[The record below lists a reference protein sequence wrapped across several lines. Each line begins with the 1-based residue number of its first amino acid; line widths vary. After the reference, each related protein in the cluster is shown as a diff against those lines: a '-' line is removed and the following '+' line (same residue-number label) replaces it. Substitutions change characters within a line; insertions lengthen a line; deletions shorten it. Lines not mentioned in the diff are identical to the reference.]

1 MKRMRVWVCATVVI
15 GVGGVTLGTWWGRSA
30 TPPDWPMQGAT
41 EESIPETRTLPGPV
55 EEPAAAADLAPTPP
69 APPLPDVNEIRAAC
83 PSLIGEFTAQCE
95 AALERRFVGEWPQ
108 RPRPLVPGV
117 TYGEIFALDASTY
130 ASVRDALARPE
141 CRVPPGRMRAHL
153 GENCAA
159 DAMARL
165 ALLHF
170 VCDRW
175 TAQDPDGSERL
186 RLESRFEKER
196 WEVEPDNAEWL
207 EWLDQKG
214 YLASRERNELVA
226 YDRAWVYRK
235 CRAMPAEALEW
246 RGLRLDHIADTE
258 YMQDGPPWHVRPH
271 LEAYVASTAPTWLSN
286 PLWEAAARLG
296 SELAFDNLLQV
307 EGQLGREPIAGLFA
321 AMEAR
326 NPVFA
331 QTKLSELVDGKSAML
346 AHAMAAQ
353 MLAQLQ
359 GLEVEWRAGWQGQGE
374 RMWYWTEDGEW
385 VSSWGAA
392 RRFEAHERLEATLEA
407 KRIVARIAA
416 QQGWDADGLD
426 WSQVAAPDDRY

>member
-1 MKRMRVWVCATVVI
+1 MKRMRVWACAAVAAVAA
-15 GVGGVTLGTWWGRSA
+15 GGIALGTWWGRSA
-30 TPPDWPMQGAT
+30 TPLDPQMQGAI
-41 EESIPETRTLPGPV
+41 EESIPETPTPLALVAEP
-55 EEPAAAADLAPTPP
+55 PAAADSAP
-69 APPLPDVNEIRAAC
+69 APPVPALPDVHEIKAAC
-83 PSLIGEFTAQCE
+83 PSLIGELTAQCNTV
-95 AALERRFVGEWPQ
+95 LQRRFGGEWPQ
-108 RPRPLVPGV
+108 RPRPLLPGV
-117 TYGEIFALDASTY
+117 TYAEIFALDGSTY
-130 ASVRDALARPE
+130 AAVRNALSRPE
-141 CRVPPGRMRAHL
+141 CRVPPGRMRADL
-153 GENCAA
+153 SQICAA
-159 DAMARL
+159 DAIARL

-186 RLESRFEKER
+186 RLESRLEDQR
-196 WEVEPDNAEWL
+196 WDVEPDNAAWR
-207 EWLDQKG
+207 DQRS
-214 YLASRERNELVA
+214 YLRGREVKELTA
-226 YDRAWVYRK
+226 YQRSWKYRK
-235 CRAMPAEALEW
+235 CRAMPAEVLEW
-246 RGLRLDHIADTE
+246 RGLRFDHIADTE
-258 YMQDGPPWHVRPH
+258 YVRDGPPWHVVPAREDH
-271 LEAYVASTAPTWLSN
+271 TASSWSTWLSN

-307 EGQLGREPIAGLFA
+307 ESQLGREPMAGLFA

-326 NPVFA
+326 NPVFT
-331 QTKLSELVDGKSAML
+331 QRKLSELVHDDTATL

>member
-1 MKRMRVWVCATVVI
+1 MKRMRVWACAAVAAVAAGSI
-15 GVGGVTLGTWWGRSA
+15 ALGPWWGRGEVPPGGPPGGRVHDTPEDWITETPTTPAPAA
-30 TPPDWPMQGAT
+30 TPTVVVDSGP
-41 EESIPETRTLPGPV
+41 TLP
-55 EEPAAAADLAPTPP
+55 APH
-69 APPLPDVNEIRAAC
+69 LPDVHEIRAAC
-83 PSLIGEFTAQCE
+83 PSLIGALTPQCE
-95 AALERRFVGEWPQ
+95 SALERRFVGEWPQ

-117 TYGEIFALDASTY
+117 TYGEIFALSGAAY
-130 ASVRDALARPE
+130 AAVRNALSRPE
-141 CRVPPGRMRAHL
+141 CRVPPGRMRADL
-153 GENCAA
+153 GEICAA

-165 ALLHF
+165 GLLHF

-186 RLESRFEKER
+186 RLESRLEKER

-207 EWLDQKG
+207 SQRSYFKG
-214 YLASRERNELVA
+214 REIKELNA
-226 YDRAWVYRK
+226 YQGSWKYRK
-235 CRAMPAEALEW
+235 CRGMPPEALEW
-246 RGLRLDHIADTE
+246 RGLRFDHIADGE
-258 YMQDGPPWHVRPH
+258 YMQDGPPWHFRRH
-271 LEAYVASTAPTWLSN
+271 MDESNASRWLSV

-296 SELAFDNLLQV
+296 SELAFDNLLTYG
-307 EGQLGREPIAGLFA
+307 GQLHEEPMAALFA

-392 RRFEAHERLEATLEA
+392 RRFEARERLEATLEA

-426 WSQVAAPDDRY
+426 WSQAAAPDDRY